1 MEHPAAST
9 LQQQRIRMTG
19 AHNRMFI
26 GFNSDGEP
34 IEHIVIKSC
43 VWCSEEMPMDV
54 DTAARIDDDEVYCND
69 CVDCADPFSASG
81 IAIAWPGCSEYVY
94 EVKQNAKR
102 AQESPAA
109 RARTQAIDYETYLVV
124 AAMRTVSAYAYG
136 HTANQ
141 HLNSLVSSAACRWEF
156 DTTEHI
162 ALSTN

>member
-94 EVKQNAKR
+94 EVKQIAR
-102 AQESPAA
+102 SGQYIVADYATCLMIAA
-109 RARTQAIDYETYLVV
+109 LE
-124 AAMRTVSAYAYG
+124 TVSEHAYG

-141 HLNSLVSSAACRWEF
+141 RLNGMVSSAAPKWEHNI
-156 DTTEHI
+156 TECI